1 MTKKIYLLALLTLS
15 LSFAN
20 AQQNALSVSI
30 DSLYFSGPNAA
41 SVDDFSDLYEQFTLR
56 NDNAASD
63 SFVWIRTMNVLPTP
77 EWSSAV
83 CDINL
88 CHGANVDS
96 AYFEMNVGDSGIF
109 YTHFYPGIG
118 HGLAMMR
125 VEIMNRQDR
134 TQKISVVAYVNA
146 WNAFASQN
154 NINLNEVLSYPNPL
168 ISDILTVENF
178 TGNLIIKDMHG
189 RTVKT
194 TTIATYNEKIDLS
207 SLSKGNYTLLFQSE
221 NTLTIRK
228 LIIN

>member
-1 MTKKIYLLALLTLS
+1 MTKHIFLLTLLINS
-15 LSFAN
+15 ILFTQ
-20 AQQNALSVSI
+20 AQQNALSVSS
-30 DSLYFSGPNAA
+30 DSLYFTGPNAA

-63 SFVWIRTMNVLPTP
+63 SFVWIRTMNVLPSL

-88 CHGANVDS
+88 CHGENVDS
-96 AYFEMNVGDSGIF
+96 AYFEMSVGDSGIF

-134 TQKISVVAYVNA
+134 TQKVSVVSYVNA

-168 ISDILTVENF
+168 ITGVLTVENF
-178 TGNLIIKDMHG
+178 IGELQIKDMHG

-194 TTIATYNEKIDLS
+194 SPIVTYNEKIDLTH
-207 SLSKGNYTLLFQSE
+207 LSVGNYTLLFQSE
-221 NTLTIRK
+221 NTLYIRK